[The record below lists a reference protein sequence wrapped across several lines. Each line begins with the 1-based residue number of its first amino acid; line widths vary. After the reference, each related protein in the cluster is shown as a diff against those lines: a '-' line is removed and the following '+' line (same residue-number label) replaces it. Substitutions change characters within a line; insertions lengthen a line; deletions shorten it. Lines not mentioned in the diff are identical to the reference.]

1 MGEFSLVANGVY
13 RALHH
18 FRRGSSSLRVDDSV
32 MALLAYGLLAH
43 GLLAYGLLAY
53 GVLAYGVLAYGVL
66 AYGYGLLVYGLLDHY
81 R

>member
-18 FRRGSSSLRVDDSV
+18 FRRGSCSSRVDRSV
-32 MALLAYGLLAH
+32 IALLAYGLLAH
-43 GLLAYGLLAY
+43 GLL
-53 GVLAYGVLAYGVL
+53 
-66 AYGYGLLVYGLLDHY
+66 VYGLLDHY

>member
-1 MGEFSLVANGVY
+1 MVEFSLVANGVY

-18 FRRGSSSLRVDDSV
+18 FRRGSCSLRVDDGIT
-32 MALLAYGLLAH
+32 ALLACGFLAH
-43 GLLAYGLLAY
+43 GPLAY
-53 GVLAYGVLAYGVL
+53 GVLAYGML

>member
-18 FRRGSSSLRVDDSV
+18 FRRGSCSLRVDDSV
-32 MALLAYGLLAH
+32 IALLAYGL
-43 GLLAYGLLAY
+43 
-53 GVLAYGVLAYGVL
+53 L

>member
-18 FRRGSSSLRVDDSV
+18 FRRGSCSLRVDDSV
-32 MALLAYGLLAH
+32 IALLACGLLAFGFLAH
-43 GLLAYGLLAY
+43 GP
-53 GVLAYGVLAYGVL
+53 LAYGVL

>member
-18 FRRGSSSLRVDDSV
+18 FRRGSCSLRVDDSV
-32 MALLAYGLLAH
+32 IA
-43 GLLAYGLLAY
+43 LLAYGLLAY
-53 GVLAYGVLAYGVL
+53 GVLAYGML
-66 AYGYGLLVYGLLDHY
+66 AYGYGLLVYGLPDHY

>member
-18 FRRGSSSLRVDDSV
+18 FRRGSSSLRVDGSV
-32 MALLAYGLLAH
+32 IALLAYGFLAH
-43 GLLAYGLLAY
+43 GPLAY
-53 GVLAYGVLAYGVL
+53 GVLPYE
-66 AYGYGLLVYGLLDHY
+66 YGLLVYGLLDHY

>member
-18 FRRGSSSLRVDDSV
+18 FRRGSCSLRVDDSIT
-32 MALLAYGLLAH
+32 ALLACGFLAH
-43 GLLAYGLLAY
+43 GLLAY
-53 GVLAYGVLAYGVL
+53 GVLAYGML

>member
-18 FRRGSSSLRVDDSV
+18 FRRGSCSLRVDRSV
-32 MALLAYGLLAH
+32 IALLAYGLLAH
-43 GLLAYGLLAY
+43 GPLA
-53 GVLAYGVLAYGVL
+53 
-66 AYGYGLLVYGLLDHY
+66 YGLLDHY